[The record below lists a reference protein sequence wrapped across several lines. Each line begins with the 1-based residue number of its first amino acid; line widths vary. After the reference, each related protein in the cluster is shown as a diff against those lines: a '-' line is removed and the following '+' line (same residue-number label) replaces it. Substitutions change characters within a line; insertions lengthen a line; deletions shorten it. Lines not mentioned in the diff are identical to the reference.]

1 MSQYVCMLVCFFIY
15 LLDYKML
22 DLSHFPYISNQ
33 QILKHVLII
42 NVAMVN
48 PAASVLWW
56 LWYLFCRRWFL
67 SQTHFMIFSFT
78 GRYFIFLISFSVR
91 LLSALRDHSVFSSP
105 PQRPMTSDIYRC
117 WFRSVCTFE
126 TAYYNVLI
134 RQFLEIH
141 LSIINPYAAAFIAL
155 RLIECCQTC
164 K

>member
-1 MSQYVCMLVCFFIY
+1 MELFRFQPSLNTCPNMSVCLFFFIY

-22 DLSHFPYISNQ
+22 DLSLFPYISNQ

-78 GRYFIFLISFSVR
+78 GRYYFYFLFFLAFDFCRFCVIILFFHPRHNGQWPPTSIGAGLDQFVLSRQLITMFSYGSF
-91 LLSALRDHSVFSSP
+91 
-105 PQRPMTSDIYRC
+105 
-117 WFRSVCTFE
+117 
-126 TAYYNVLI
+126 
-134 RQFLEIH
+134 
-141 LSIINPYAAAFIAL
+141 
-155 RLIECCQTC
+155 
-164 K
+164 